1 MKKLLKKSI
10 SFFLSL
16 SLVLGLATTP
26 SMVAKA
32 TASGGETTT
41 FDNFEEEV
49 DFIRNQSAQN
59 GLSCDVNGYKFTM
72 YTTSDL
78 PDSSFSVEYKLIG
91 GSYGKYLRAWI
102 DCHPDYDEVD
112 RLIHKLV
119 ISRSDG
125 KSFDLDSVVLAYC
138 DAYTSYTD
146 IKLTGYKKDIPV
158 DGAIAN
164 QSGNSIKYKEYN
176 GGDNLI
182 YDLSD
187 KSAFKGIDSFVISGG
202 LSSKVNVGYF
212 IKSIT
217 ASEHQET
224 TNTAP
229 TAKNVNI
236 TPDSYGEYLDGIYDF
251 QDAEGDD
258 EGESSFQ
265 WYRSDDSNG
274 TNEVAIPEATAKR
287 YVIQEEDFGKCLWF
301 EVTPK
306 DAGGLAGNPVR
317 SGYFE
322 IMQYNN
328 PNDAELNALKVA
340 IESYTGGGNSG
351 IFQAEVNKEDKT
363 VTVTG
368 IAYMANQT
376 LALTIPAGVKVI
388 WDANFNGNG
397 NNIVDLLR
405 IDGAGSFELAENGA
419 LTMNDDSGLY
429 DHNALKA
436 GNEISS
442 ILIKGGAI
450 DVPSGHAIYTSGDK
464 TSVEVSGGTL
474 NSFKGDTLY
483 TAGSNSVIKISG
495 GGVYSSDGAS
505 INSNSDVLI
514 SGGRVDNNAGRAV
527 YSGGNVIISG
537 NAFVTSGKGIAIE
550 LKKAANIEVT
560 GGIVFARVDMN
571 SNAVDLYRVPRDSQI
586 LTGEGYGTM
595 IAWERTNKNVTYTY
609 GTKND
614 LYTIDSKSVVKWTVE
629 NNIPGIMVDNG
640 NYKQFIPIFDVTV
653 TGAPETPVNRTVT
666 FEYGDRDPIKE
677 SVPDGTSLGSDIW
690 PADPVRA
697 GYTFGG
703 WYTGENGSGTAF
715 TSDTAVNTD
724 IIVYAKWVPVTENP
738 DKVTVTSVTIKSA
751 PAKTAYHE
759 GEALELSGL
768 VVTLN
773 KSDGSSEDVPYEE
786 FATKGITT
794 NPANGKELITESSV
808 VIITYTADN
817 RDVLQKLTITP
828 AGAENH
834 TVTFQYGGL
843 DTITKSAHDGKG
855 LGGDNWPA
863 DPVKAGYTFDGWFTG
878 ENGTGSAFTSGTIVN
893 ADITV
898 YAKWSAIISGPDNNN
913 PGTPSTG
920 TPSAGTPTSG
930 TPSTGTP
937 SSGTEQITVD
947 VKQGN
952 TNSVASQI
960 TIERTTKESGE
971 KSDKVT
977 YQKDKAAE
985 TVQKLKAEG
994 KDTARIVIPDEKNEV
1009 SETRVNIPVAS
1020 LGTLAD
1026 GEISLQID
1034 TEKAKISLPGE
1045 SVKSTSQSLADDL
1058 YFRLVPV
1065 KNDAEKK
1072 TISNQARLNAA
1083 LVSSNTNAA
1092 VSVIGN
1098 PITIETN
1105 MPSTDTEIILPLTG
1119 ITIPASTAAREDFI
1133 KQLAVYIEHSDGD
1146 KELVQGELVEYKEG
1160 LYGIRFHISKFSTFT
1175 VVKTDAFLKSATKEI
1190 TKITVPS
1197 NAVIKGSSITASVSN
1212 EISSL
1217 TVKAAV
1223 SKNAAWKLYTDKTLK
1238 KEAANG
1244 KLVLK
1249 TGVNTSYIKVTA
1261 QNKTTKVYKLSITRN
1276 KSAKAVITKVL
1287 IPEKATIK
1295 GDTITATVAKEKT
1308 SLTINSKVS
1317 SKATLKLYSDKAL
1330 KKELSNSKVN
1340 LKEGANTVYLKVTAE
1355 NGTSSKVYTLKI
1367 TRKGQ
1372 VYKSHVSLGLIGSK
1386 DYANNVA
1393 KIFEQDYKG
1402 TNVVVEKKGEY
1413 YLVSIDFKDETA
1425 AKTACEDMIRRG
1437 YIINYYFK

>member
-41 FDNFEEEV
+41 FDNFEEDV

-78 PDSSFSVEYKLIG
+78 PDSSLSVEYKLIG

-102 DCHPDYDEVD
+102 DCYPDNDEVD

-138 DAYTSYTD
+138 DVYTSYTD

-158 DGAIAN
+158 DDAIAN
-164 QSGNSIKYKEYN
+164 QSGNSIKYKEYS

-202 LSSKVNVGYF
+202 LYSKVNVGYF

-251 QDAEGDD
+251 QDADGDD

-265 WYRSDDSNG
+265 WYRSDDLNG
-274 TNEVAIPEATAKR
+274 TNETAISGETAKR
-287 YVIQEEDFGKCLWF
+287 YIIQEEDFKKYLRF

-306 DAGGLAGNPVR
+306 DAGGLAGTPVK

-328 PNDAELNALKVA
+328 PVDAELNALKVA
-340 IESYTGGGNSG
+340 IESYTAGGNTG
-351 IFQAEVNKEDKT
+351 LFQAEVNKEDKT

-368 IAYMANQT
+368 IASMAGQT
-376 LALTIPAGVKVI
+376 LALTIPSGVKVI

-397 NNIVDLLR
+397 NDIVDLLR
-405 IDGAGSFELAENGA
+405 INGAGAFELGENGA
-419 LTMNDDSGLY
+419 LTMVDYSGLY

-436 GNEISS
+436 GDEISS

-450 DVPSGHAIYTSGDK
+450 DVPSGHAIYTSGEN
-464 TSVEVSGGTL
+464 TSVEVSGGGL
-474 NSFKGDTLY
+474 NSFKGDTIY
-483 TAGSNSVIKISG
+483 TVGSHSVVKISG

-505 INSNSDVLI
+505 INSNGDVLI
-514 SGGRVDNNAGRAV
+514 SGGKVDNNKGWAV
-527 YSGGNVIISG
+527 YSGGNVSISG
-537 NAFVTSGKGIAIE
+537 KAFVTSGQGVAIE
-550 LKKAANIEVT
+550 LKKAGTIEVT
-560 GGIVFARVDMN
+560 GGIVFACSDMN
-571 SNAVDLYRVPRDSQI
+571 SNAVSVYKVPRYSQI

-595 IAWERTNKNVTYTY
+595 ISWERTNKNVTYAY
-609 GTKND
+609 GTKKD
-614 LYTIDSKSVVKWTVE
+614 LYIFNSKSVVKWTIE
-629 NNIPGIMVDNG
+629 NNKPGIMVDNG
-640 NYKQFIPIFDVTV
+640 NYKRFIPVISVTV
-653 TGAPETPVNRTVT
+653 TGAPEAPVNRTVT

-677 SVPDGTSLGSDIW
+677 SVPEGTSLGSDIW

-697 GYTFGG
+697 GYSFEG

-715 TSDTAVNTD
+715 TSNTAVNAD
-724 IIVYAKWVPVTENP
+724 IIVFAKWAPVTENP
-738 DKVTVTSVTIKSA
+738 GNITVTSVTVKSA
-751 PAKTAYHE
+751 PVKTTYHE
-759 GEALELSGL
+759 GEALDLSGL

-773 KSDGSSEDVPYEE
+773 KSDGSSEDVPYED
-786 FATKGITT
+786 FGTKGITT

-843 DTITKSAHDGKG
+843 DTITKSAHDGTG
-855 LGGDNWPA
+855 LGSDNWPA
-863 DPVKAGYTFDGWFTG
+863 DPVKAGYTFEGWFTG
-878 ENGTGSAFTSGTIVN
+878 ENGTGSAFTSGTIIN

-898 YAKWSAIISGPDNNN
+898 YAKWTADIIESPGNNN

-920 TPSAGTPTSG
+920 TPSTG
-930 TPSTGTP
+930 TPSTGAQTA
-937 SSGTEQITVD
+937 GTEQITVD

-952 TNSVASQI
+952 TNSIASQI
-960 TIERTTKESGE
+960 TIERTTKENGE

-977 YQKDKAAE
+977 YQSDKAAE

-994 KDTARIVIPDEKNEV
+994 KDTARIVIPDEKDEV
-1009 SETRVNIPVAS
+1009 SETRVNVPVAS
-1020 LGTLAD
+1020 LETLAD
-1026 GEISLQID
+1026 GGIGLQID
-1034 TEKAKISLPGE
+1034 TEEAKISLPKE
-1045 SVKSTSQSLADDL
+1045 SVKGVSQLLTDAL

-1105 MPSTDTEIILPLTG
+1105 MPSADTEIILPLKG

-1146 KELVQGELVEYKEG
+1146 KELVQGDLVEYKEG
-1160 LYGIRFHISKFSTFT
+1160 LYGIRFHITKFSTFT
-1175 VVKTDAFLKSATKEI
+1175 VVKTDAFLKSAAKEI
-1190 TKITVPS
+1190 TRITVPS

-1223 SKNAAWKLYTDKTLK
+1223 SKNAAWKLYTDKALK
-1238 KEAANG
+1238 KEAAKG

-1287 IPEKATIK
+1287 IPEKAAIK
-1295 GDTITATVAKEKT
+1295 GNTITAAVAKET
-1308 SLTINSKVS
+1308 AFLTINAKVS

-1330 KKELSNSKVN
+1330 KKELPNSKVD
-1340 LKEGANTVYLKVTAE
+1340 LKEGTNTVYLKVTAE

-1367 TRKGQ
+1367 TRKVQ
-1372 VYKSHVSLGLIGSK
+1372 VYKSHANLGLIGSK

-1393 KIFEQDYKG
+1393 EIFEQDYKG